1 MHSNVKRIPG
11 SNSLYKSVFLYLWL
25 TVTVLV
31 TVVPLL
37 WMIWASLS
45 KGKLLEGVSLYPNM
59 KNFSL
64 EHYQYL
70 FSYSSTQKEGATAD
84 FIGAFVRTL
93 IVAVLNVGIVVT
105 VSTMFG
111 YAVSRFRFRGKK
123 IVMYSMLVLQLF
135 PAFMGMVAIMVIFRD
150 FGWLR
155 NPNYLVFLYAAG
167 SIPLNVFMIR
177 GYMASVPMSLDEAA
191 MIDGASRST
200 TFIKILLPMIL
211 PMIGFIAVNAFMA
224 PWMDFI
230 LPSVLLDKKSETLA
244 VLLYRWTDRLTTLTY
259 NPLNFF
265 AGGIIVGVPIM
276 IVQIFMQRFVVQ
288 GATEGA
294 EKG

>member
-1 MHSNVKRIPG
+1 MESSIRKIPG
-11 SNSLYKSVFLYLWL
+11 THSLYKSVFLYTWL
-25 TVTVLV
+25 LV
-31 TVVPLL
+31 TALVTLIPFT

-45 KGKLLEGVSLYPNM
+45 KGKLLQSVDLFPNI

-70 FSYSSTQKEGATAD
+70 FTYSSTQKAGATPD
-84 FIGAFVRTL
+84 FVGAFFRTL
-93 IVAVLNVGIVVT
+93 TVAFLNVGLVVT
-105 VSTMFG
+105 VSVMFG

-123 IVMYSMLVLQLF
+123 LVMYGMLVLQLF
-135 PAFMGMVAIMVIFRD
+135 PAFMGMVAIMVMFRD
-150 FGWLR
+150 FNWLR

-191 MIDGASRST
+191 MIDGASRTT
-200 TFIKILLPMIL
+200 TFIKILFPMIL
-211 PMIGFIAVNAFMA
+211 PMVGFIAVNSFMA
-224 PWMDFI
+224 PWMDFM
-230 LPSVLLDKKSETLA
+230 LPSILLDKKSETLA

-265 AGGIIVGVPIM
+265 AGGLMVGVPIM
-276 IVQIFMQRFVVQ
+276 IAQVYMQRFVIH

-294 EKG
+294 DKG

>member
-1 MHSNVKRIPG
+1 MKTRRNIPG
-11 SNSLYKSVFLYLWL
+11 SHTLYKSVFLYAWL
-25 TVTVLV
+25 IITVLV
-31 TVVPLL
+31 TLVPFT
-37 WMIWASLS
+37 WMIWASFS
-45 KGKLLEGVSLYPNM
+45 KGSLLQGVSLYPNM

-70 FSYSSTQKEGATAD
+70 FTYSSTQKEGATPD
-84 FIGAFVRTL
+84 FVAAFLRTL
-93 IVAVLNVGIVVT
+93 TVAFLNVGLVVS

-111 YAVSRFRFRGKK
+111 YAVSRFRFKGKK
-123 IVMYSMLVLQLF
+123 FIMYAMLVLQLF
-135 PAFMGMVAIMVIFRD
+135 PAFMGMVAIMVLFRD
-150 FGWLR
+150 FGWLK
-155 NPNYLVFLYAAG
+155 NPNYFVFLYAAG

-177 GYMASVPMSLDEAA
+177 GFMSSVPMSLDEAA
-191 MIDGASRST
+191 MIDGASRSK
-200 TFIKILLPMIL
+200 TFILILLPMIL

-244 VLLYRWTDRLTTLTY
+244 VLLYRWTDRLVTLTY

-265 AGGIIVGVPIM
+265 AGGIIVGIPIM
-276 IVQIFMQRFVVQ
+276 IAQIFMQRFVVH

-294 EKG
+294 DKG